1 MLGAQ
6 TDTAWFQFGDNLRT
20 HGTAVM
26 LVRTLSPPSTSVS
39 VSSAFQDE
47 TKQTVRPTSVEHLF
61 PVKSDLRHQLQHDSL
76 ARGTELRGTSPAA
89 SSFLKKKTKRQAS
102 ICVVD
107 FWVFTS

>member
-1 MLGAQ
+1 MVGAQ

-39 VSSAFQDE
+39 VSLAFQDE
-47 TKQTVRPTSVEHLF
+47 TKPTVRPTSVEHLF
-61 PVKSDLRHQLQHDSL
+61 PVKSDFRHRLQHDSL
-76 ARGTELRGTSPAA
+76 ARGTELRGTSPVA
-89 SSFLKKKTKRQAS
+89 SSFKKKPDKLV
-102 ICVVD
+102 CVVD